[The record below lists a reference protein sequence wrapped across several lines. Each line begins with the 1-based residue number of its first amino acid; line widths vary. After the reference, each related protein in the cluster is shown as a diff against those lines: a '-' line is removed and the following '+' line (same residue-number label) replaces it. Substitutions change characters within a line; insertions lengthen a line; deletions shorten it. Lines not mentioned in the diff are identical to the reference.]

1 MSSQNSPDSTRSF
14 SVWIIDFSLENIN
27 DGREQEGKYR
37 VVIIPT
43 SKLTQYYIA
52 SLQGNKSAEKSD

>member
-1 MSSQNSPDSTRSF
+1 MMVGNKRA
-14 SVWIIDFSLENIN
+14 N
-27 DGREQEGKYR
+27 G

-52 SLQGNKSAEKSD
+52 SLQSNKSARRSD